1 MRTKP
6 YSGVYSKVV
15 HTVVEDQVVV
25 KNLCIVVCVVVD
37 CIVVV
42 DPTLV
47 VAHTVRELYL
57 LTTV

>member
-25 KNLCIVVCVVVD
+25 KNPSVVVD
-37 CIVVV
+37 CIVVVIVVV

-47 VAHTVRELYL
+47 VAHTVREL
-57 LTTV
+57 